1 MATRKT
7 GDENRIFLNIRQI
20 ELIKKQLN
28 RISREMDIWG
38 WLTMIVNFKK
48 TLSDSRIKKK
58 KKNNQTENFCW
69 LIR

>member
-28 RISREMDIWG
+28 RISREMDVWG
-38 WLTMIVNFKK
+38 WLTMIVNLKK

-58 KKNNQTENFCW
+58 KKNNQTENF
-69 LIR
+69 